1 MPNLTKIAA
10 GLLITVAVLLGVF
23 AWTLARRPAQA
34 AVVVTP
40 AAHASFPVVVTTRDL
55 PVGKPITADAL
66 RVQSLPINPTGAF
79 ADPSLLVGRVPNT
92 DLGAQSPVL
101 EAQLS
106 SGIAE
111 RIEPGER
118 AVAVRVEEGNAVG
131 NRLRPGNFV
140 DVFFTLKRDGTMGA
154 GEIDQ
159 SQARLLMS
167 KVRVLAF
174 GNATAGNDTTGDPN
188 GMVRTA
194 VLAVPVA
201 DVDRLTL
208 AETSGRLVF
217 ALRNPRD
224 PEVADENAFAPLPGV
239 LKVTARVSDAE
250 PLKDSTRAAAGVA
263 LDALSGS
270 TGTASKPRPSFAP
283 RIGVPVVHTAGNT
296 NSGIEVIRGGRTET
310 VAQ

>member
-10 GLLITVAVLLGVF
+10 GALIAVALLLGVF
-23 AWTLARRPAQA
+23 AWTLGRRPAQA
-34 AVVVTP
+34 PVVVTP
-40 AAHASFPVVVTTRDL
+40 DAHASFPVVVTTRDL
-55 PVGKPITADAL
+55 PAGKPITADAL
-66 RVQSLPINPTGAF
+66 RVQSLPINPNGGF
-79 ADPSLLVGRVPNT
+79 ADPSLVVGRVPNA

-101 EAQLS
+101 ESQLS

-118 AVAVRVEEGNAVG
+118 AVAVHVEEGNAVG

-140 DVFFTLKRDGTMGA
+140 DVFFTLKRDGSMGS

-174 GNATAGNDTTGDPN
+174 GNATAGNDTSGDPN

-208 AETSGRLVF
+208 AEASGRLVF
-217 ALRNPRD
+217 ALRSPRD
-224 PEVADENAFAPLPGV
+224 SEVVDESVFAAVPGV
-239 LKVTARVSDAE
+239 LKVAGRPGGAE

-270 TGTASKPRPSFAP
+270 TGAANKPRPSFAP
-283 RIGVPVVHTAGNT
+283 RVGAPMVHAAGNT
-296 NSGIEVIRGGRTET
+296 NSGIEVIRAGRAET